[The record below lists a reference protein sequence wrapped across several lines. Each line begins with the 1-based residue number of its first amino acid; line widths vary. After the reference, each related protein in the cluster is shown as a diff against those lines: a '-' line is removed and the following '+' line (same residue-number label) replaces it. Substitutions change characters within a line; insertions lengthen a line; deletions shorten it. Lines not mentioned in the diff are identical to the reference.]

1 MSDFNTNFEPNSPG
15 GFDQNSSL
23 GLNMVEETR
32 GNLFLGFIG
41 GLAAALIS
49 AGIWAFITVI
59 TGYKIGL
66 IAIGIGFLVG
76 MCVRFLGKGNAP
88 IYGIMGAAL
97 AFLGCLIGNVFSYYG
112 IISNELNITMSEA
125 YKMIGLFD
133 VLKAGFEVMDLLF
146 YGLAIYEGFK
156 FSIVNR

>member
-1 MSDFNTNFEPNSPG
+1 MSDFNTDFEPNSPG
-15 GFDQNSSL
+15 GFDQNSS

-49 AGIWAFITVI
+49 AGVWAFITVI
-59 TGYKIGL
+59 TGYRIGL

-76 MCVRFLGKGNAP
+76 MCVRVLGKGNAP

-97 AFLGCLIGNVFSYYG
+97 AFLGCFLGNIFSYYG
-112 IISNELNITMSEA
+112 AISNEFNITMSEA

-133 VLKAGFEVMDLLF
+133 VLKLGFKVMDLLF
-146 YGLAIYEGFK
+146 YGFAIYEGFK